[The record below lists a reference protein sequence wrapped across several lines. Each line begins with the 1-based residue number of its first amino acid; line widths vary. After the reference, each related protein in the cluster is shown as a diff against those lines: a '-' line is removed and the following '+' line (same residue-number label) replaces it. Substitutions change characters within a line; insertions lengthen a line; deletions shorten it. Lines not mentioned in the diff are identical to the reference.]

1 MDYAL
6 QAVFD
11 LAERCARHGLRWVV
25 LSPGSRSAP
34 LTLAFARHPAI
45 GTLVVP
51 DERSAAFIALGLA
64 QQTGQPVALVC
75 TSGSAGLNYAP
86 AVAEAYFQQ
95 VPLLVF
101 TADRPPEWV
110 DQADGQTIRQQELF
124 GRHVKAS
131 YHLPVDLSHP
141 DAQWHLGR
149 NLSEAYNLACAYPS
163 GPVHLNAPFRE
174 PFYPAAD
181 QPLTYSSHL
190 KIIEETS
197 AQPAL
202 ADIVWEQL
210 VKSYTQ
216 ANKVL
221 LVVGQNRRDPRLL
234 AALESLGLPVLAD
247 SIANLHGLGPL
258 AVHHDFTLA
267 QATRRQALGPAD
279 LLISL
284 GQSVLSKSLKTYLRQ
299 HPPREHWH
307 VQPAG
312 AVADTFQSL
321 TRVVRA
327 QPVAFLQAL
336 AQCGPARPAWAT
348 ELMQAGRQMAARLP
362 GFFAALA
369 AANEPLAELEV
380 VHWLLTHLPAR
391 PLNLHVAN
399 SMPVRYVN
407 ALGLGTRHAQVE
419 VFANRG
425 TSGIDGSVSTAV
437 GHALADPHRLNV
449 LLAGD
454 LAFMYD
460 RNGLWHNYLPANL
473 RIVVLNNH
481 GGGIFRLIDGPKNL
495 PELDEYFVTRQ
506 QARAE
511 ATARDLGL
519 AYWAATHRDELMA
532 VSPAFWAAPQAA
544 LLEVETQ
551 HQVNE
556 AAWARLKALATS
568 GG

>member
-1 MDYAL
+1 MNYPL

-11 LAERCARHGLRWVV
+11 LAERCARHGLRWAV

-45 GTLVVP
+45 GTYIVP
-51 DERSAAFIALGLA
+51 DERSAGFMALGLA

-110 DQADGQTIRQQELF
+110 DQADGQTIRQQDLF

-131 YHLPVDLSHP
+131 YQLPVDLSHP

-149 NLSEAYNLACAYPS
+149 SLSEAYNLAGAYPP

-181 QPLTYSSHL
+181 QVLAYSPHL
-190 KIIEETS
+190 KIIEETP
-197 AQPAL
+197 AQPTL
-202 ADIVWEQL
+202 ADVVWEQL
-210 VKSYTQ
+210 AKSYTE
-216 ANKVL
+216 AAKVL
-221 LVVGQNRRDPRLL
+221 VVVGQNRRDPALL
-234 AALESLGLPVLAD
+234 AALQGLGLPVLAD
-247 SIANLHGLGPL
+247 CIANLHGLGQL
-258 AVHHDFTLA
+258 APYHDLTLA
-267 QATRRQALGPAD
+267 RPGLRQALGPAD
-279 LLISL
+279 LVISL

-299 HPPREHWH
+299 HPPKEHWH

-312 AVADTFQSL
+312 PVADTFQSL

-327 QPVAFLQAL
+327 QPVAFLQTL
-336 AQCGPARPAWAT
+336 AQRAPAKAPWAT
-348 ELMQAGRQMAARLP
+348 QLATAGRAMAAQLP
-362 GFFAALA
+362 GFFTTLA
-369 AANEPLAELEV
+369 TAQPLPELEA
-380 VHWLLTHLPAR
+380 VHWLLAQLPAQ
-391 PLNLHVAN
+391 PTNLHVAN
-399 SMPVRYVN
+399 SMPVRYLN
-407 ALGLGTRHAQVE
+407 ALGLGTSHPLVE

-437 GHALADPHRLNV
+437 GHALANPGRLNV
-449 LLAGD
+449 LLTGD

-460 RNGLWHNYLPANL
+460 RNGLWHNYLPPNL
-473 RIVVLNNH
+473 RIIVLNNH

-495 PELDEYFVTRQ
+495 PELNEYFVTHQ
-506 QARAE
+506 PARAE

-519 AYWAATHRDELMA
+519 AYWAATRREELQA
-532 VSPAFWAAPQAA
+532 LAPAFWAAPQAA
-544 LLEVETQ
+544 LLEVETT
-551 HQVNE
+551 HPTNE
-556 AAWARLKALATS
+556 AAWAQLKALA
-568 GG
+568 G